1 MKIKLYIYLPFILC
15 LFGFTPSNNINSD
28 AIIHFYEGNLDDA
41 KALAGIEGKLAFVEF
56 YASWCS
62 PCKWMEK
69 TTFKD
74 SKVVGMLN
82 ENYIPIKVNIDDFD
96 GYAWKQEYD
105 ISTLPT
111 LLIFNS
117 KGRMIERIEETVS
130 AKELLEIL
138 EEHNYDDN
146 RVHVRHQMNKSP
158 DQIRKSAKKAREYK
172 RSTSERSRYV
182 VSTEK
187 SSYKLEVG
195 IYTEY
200 ESALDAYQSLNQ
212 QFVEP
217 IIVLNDIKKGETRF
231 KIMMGDF
238 KTEQEAVEFQDIL
251 RNKFSIESR
260 VI

>member
-1 MKIKLYIYLPFILC
+1 MKTKLYLYLPMILV
-15 LFGFTPSNNINSD
+15 LFGFTHIEPENDIR
-28 AIIHFYEGNLDDA
+28 IHFYEGNLDDA

-69 TTFKD
+69 TTFKNAEVA
-74 SKVVGMLN
+74 KLLN
-82 ENYIPIKVNIDDFD
+82 KNYIPIKVNIDDFD

-117 KGRMIERIEETVS
+117 QGRMIERIEETMS
-130 AKELLEIL
+130 AKELVKIL
-138 EEHNYDDN
+138 ELHNFDDN
-146 RVHVRHQMNKSP
+146 RVHVRHQVNKSP
-158 DQIRKSAKKAREYK
+158 DQIRKSAKKARTYK
-172 RSTSERSRYV
+172 RSTTERSKYA

-187 SSYKLEVG
+187 SSYKLQVG

-200 ESALDAYQSLNQ
+200 EAALDAYQSLNQ

-217 IIVLNDIKKGETRF
+217 IIVLNDIKGGKTRF

-238 KTEQEAVEFQDIL
+238 KTEQEAIQFQDIL
-251 RNKFSIESR
+251 KSKFAMDAK